1 MSFLRLRTMSSRIL
15 VPSLALLVVLLG
27 AGGWIMTSNLT
38 AFVRSMMDS
47 RAQSL
52 ANLLEKISAPYIDN
66 YDYPSLEGF
75 VQETTKDQDV
85 AYLVFL
91 DHKGT
96 VVTKSSQEPERAT
109 GLMRYDRGITGA
121 GGKEIGRLKLGFH
134 ELSLE
139 RLTKRV
145 GIMVTGTMIT
155 VILLLGVGMG
165 LVTRSI
171 NRRFGKTFRNVAG
184 SASTVE
190 ATSNQVAEFSQ
201 GIADGA
207 SEQAAAVEESSA
219 SLEEMASRTS
229 QNAEHAR
236 EAEKHMG
243 EMSGIIVN
251 GKQAMD
257 NLIAS
262 MQAIKD
268 ASTETSKIIKTIDEI
283 AFQTNLLALNAAV
296 EAARAGEAGAG
307 FAVVADEVRNL
318 AMRAAEAAKNTE
330 KLIALTS
337 DRVKSGSEVVNDVHE
352 LFSQVNE
359 GAGSVTELVREIA
372 LGSREQALGIEEI
385 NKAIAAVD
393 QITQRNASA
402 AEESA
407 SVAME
412 LSRQSMQMQAAVG
425 DVMVFL
431 GGAAMPGTSTA
442 REDERRDDSATDAA
456 RGRFALPKEPVS
468 SEVRKAIGSIA
479 EGVERNARA

>member
-1 MSFLRLRTMSSRIL
+1 MAFLHLRSLNSRIL
-15 VPSLALLVVLLG
+15 VPSLTLLVVLLG
-27 AGGWIMTSNLT
+27 VGGWVMTSNLT
-38 AFVRSMMDS
+38 AFVRGMMDS

-75 VQETTKDQDV
+75 VQETIKDQDV
-85 AYLVFL
+85 AYVVFL

-96 VVTKSSQEPERAT
+96 VVTKSSQESEGTAKV
-109 GLMRYDRGITGA
+109 MRYDRGIKGTGD
-121 GGKEIGRLKLGFH
+121 KEIGRLKLGFH
-134 ELSLE
+134 EHTLE

-145 GIMVTGTMIT
+145 GIMVIGTMLT
-155 VILLLGVGMG
+155 VIALLAVGMG

-171 NRRFGKTFRNVAG
+171 SRRFGVTFRNVAS
-184 SASTVE
+184 SAWSVE

-201 GIADGA
+201 NMADGA
-207 SEQAAAVEESSA
+207 SQQAAAIEESSA

-229 QNAEHAR
+229 QNADNAR
-236 EAEKHMG
+236 EAETHMG
-243 EMSGIIVN
+243 EMSGIMVN
-251 GKQAMD
+251 GMQAMD

-268 ASTETSKIIKTIDEI
+268 ASAETSKIIKTIDEI

-330 KLIALTS
+330 RLIELTS
-337 DRVKSGSEVVNDVHE
+337 DRVKSGSEVVNEVHA
-352 LFSQVNE
+352 LFSRVNE

-402 AEESA
+402 VEESA

-412 LSRQSMQMQAAVG
+412 LSRQATQMQADVG
-425 DVMVFL
+425 DVMAFL
-431 GGAAMPGTSTA
+431 GSAATHGPSSSPEERSP
-442 REDERRDDSATDAA
+442 RESVMYEE
-456 RGRFALPKEPVS
+456 GNRFAPPAQRIPIELKQAVVS
-468 SEVRKAIGSIA
+468 I
-479 EGVERNARA
+479 VEDAGRNRPS